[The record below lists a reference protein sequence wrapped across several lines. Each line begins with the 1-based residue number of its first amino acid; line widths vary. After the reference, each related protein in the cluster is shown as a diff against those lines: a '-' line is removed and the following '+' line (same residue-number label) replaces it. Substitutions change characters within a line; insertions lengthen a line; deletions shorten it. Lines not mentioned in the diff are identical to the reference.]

1 MTLFE
6 LLTQGTECL
15 ERAES
20 PDAGNDAK
28 LLLLEAFGLD
38 MTHFLLNRMQ
48 KMPEDQRVSEC
59 VEKYREWIARRA
71 KRVPLQQ
78 ILGSQEFMRM
88 EFFVNEHVLIP
99 RQDTETLVELV
110 LERECRNERQNEQP
124 DEHECENHGKIQRNI
139 QGNIQHKKRVLDLCA
154 GSGCIGISLAVLGGF
169 EYVAEADL
177 SEEAL
182 KVTRKNVE
190 RLVQGAGTSVE
201 CFHGDLFSAI
211 PDGAEPFDILVSNPP
226 YIPTKVIEGLEPEV
240 RDHEPMMAL
249 DGTEDGLLFY
259 RRIAK
264 EAGRV
269 LAPGASVYLEIG
281 YDQGEAVSELLRE
294 QGFTEIEV
302 HKDLAGNDRVVCGRF
317 VE

>member
-15 ERAES
+15 ERAGS

-28 LLLLEAFGLD
+28 LLLLEAFELD

-48 KMPEDQRVSEC
+48 ALSEDEATKARE
-59 VEKYREWIARRA
+59 EKYREWIGSRA

-78 ILGSQEFMRM
+78 ILGSQEFMGM

-110 LERECRNERQNEQP
+110 LEREKNTQ
-124 DEHECENHGKIQRNI
+124 
-139 QGNIQHKKRVLDLCA
+139 KRVLDLCA

-169 EYVAEADL
+169 CYVAEADL

-182 KVTRKNVE
+182 GVTRKNAE
-190 RLVQGAGTSVE
+190 NLAKKTGTRIDS
-201 CFHGDLFSAI
+201 FHGDLFDAI
-211 PDGAEPFDILVSNPP
+211 PDGTEAFDILVSNPP
-226 YIPTKVIEGLEPEV
+226 YIPTKVIAGLEPEV

-264 EAGRV
+264 EAGSV
-269 LAPGASVYLEIG
+269 LAPGAAVYLEIG
-281 YDQGEAVSELLRE
+281 YDQGEAVSELLRK
-294 QGFTEIEV
+294 QGFTEVEV

-317 VE
+317 VG

>member
-78 ILGSQEFMRM
+78 ILGSQEFMGM

-124 DEHECENHGKIQRNI
+124 DEHECENHGKIQR
-139 QGNIQHKKRVLDLCA
+139 NIQHKKRVLDLCA

-201 CFHGDLFSAI
+201 CFHGDLFFAI

-294 QGFTEIEV
+294 QGFMEIEV

-317 VE
+317 VG

>member
-78 ILGSQEFMRM
+78 ILGSQEFMGM

-139 QGNIQHKKRVLDLCA
+139 QHKKRVLDLCA

-177 SEEAL
+177 SEKAL

-302 HKDLAGNDRVVCGRF
+302 HKDLAGNDRVVCGKF

>member
-6 LLTQGTECL
+6 LLTQGMECL
-15 ERAES
+15 ERAGS

-28 LLLLEAFGLD
+28 LLLLEAFELD

-48 KMPEDQRVSEC
+48 ALPENDATTKVRK
-59 VEKYREWIARRA
+59 EKYLEWIGRRA
-71 KRVPLQQ
+71 ERVPLQQ
-78 ILGSQEFMRM
+78 ILGSQEFMGM

-110 LERECRNERQNEQP
+110 LEREKNT
-124 DEHECENHGKIQRNI
+124 
-139 QGNIQHKKRVLDLCA
+139 KKRVLDLCA

-169 EYVAEADL
+169 CYVAEADL

-182 KVTRKNVE
+182 KVTRKNAE
-190 RLVQGAGTSVE
+190 NLAKKTGTRIE
-201 CFHGDLFSAI
+201 CFHGDLFDAI
-211 PDGAEPFDILVSNPP
+211 PDGMEPFDILVSNPP
-226 YIPTKVIEGLEPEV
+226 YIPTGVIAGLEPEV

-249 DGTEDGLLFY
+249 DGTADGLFFY

-264 EAGRV
+264 EAEKV
-269 LAPGASVYLEIG
+269 LAPKAAVYLEIG

-294 QGFTEIEV
+294 QGFTEVEV
-302 HKDLAGNDRVVCGRF
+302 HKDLAGNDRVVCGVFDKRNC
-317 VE
+317 ELYYR

>member
-78 ILGSQEFMRM
+78 ILGSQEFMGM

-139 QGNIQHKKRVLDLCA
+139 QHKKRVLDLCA

-177 SEEAL
+177 SEKAL

-269 LAPGASVYLEIG
+269 LAPGASAYLEIG

-294 QGFTEIEV
+294 QGFMEIEV

-317 VE
+317 VG

>member
-59 VEKYREWIARRA
+59 VEKYREWIVRRA

-78 ILGSQEFMRM
+78 ILGSQEFMGM

-124 DEHECENHGKIQRNI
+124 DEHECENHGKIQR
-139 QGNIQHKKRVLDLCA
+139 NIQHKKRVLDLCA

-294 QGFTEIEV
+294 QGFMEIEV

-317 VE
+317 VG

>member
-15 ERAES
+15 ERAGS

-28 LLLLEAFGLD
+28 LLLMEAFQLD

-48 KMPEDQRVSEC
+48 KMPENERTAEC
-59 VEKYREWIARRA
+59 TAKYREWIERRA

-78 ILGSQEFMRM
+78 ILGSQEFMGM

-110 LERECRNERQNEQP
+110 LEREKNTQ
-124 DEHECENHGKIQRNI
+124 
-139 QGNIQHKKRVLDLCA
+139 KRVLDLCA

-169 EYVAEADL
+169 CYVAEADL

-182 KVTRKNVE
+182 KVTRKNAE
-190 RLVQGAGTSVE
+190 NLAKKTGTRIE
-201 CFHGDLFSAI
+201 CFQGDLFDAI
-211 PDGAEPFDILVSNPP
+211 PDGTEAFDILVSNPP
-226 YIPTKVIEGLEPEV
+226 YIPTKVIAGLEPEV

-249 DGTEDGLLFY
+249 DGTEDGLFFY

-264 EAGRV
+264 EAGKV
-269 LAPGASVYLEIG
+269 LAPGASIYLEIG
-281 YDQGEAVSELLRE
+281 YDQGEAVSELLRK
-294 QGFTEIEV
+294 QGFAEVEV

-317 VE
+317 

>member
-78 ILGSQEFMRM
+78 ILGSQEFMGM

-124 DEHECENHGKIQRNI
+124 DEHECENHGKIQR
-139 QGNIQHKKRVLDLCA
+139 NIQHKKRVLDLCA

>member
-59 VEKYREWIARRA
+59 VEKYQEWIMRRA

-78 ILGSQEFMRM
+78 ILGSQEFMGM

-139 QGNIQHKKRVLDLCA
+139 QHKKRVLDLCA
-154 GSGCIGISLAVLGGF
+154 GSGCIGISLAVLSGF

-302 HKDLAGNDRVVCGRF
+302 HKDLAGNDRVVCGKF

>member
-78 ILGSQEFMRM
+78 ILGSQEFMGM

-124 DEHECENHGKIQRNI
+124 DEHECENHGKIQR
-139 QGNIQHKKRVLDLCA
+139 NIQHKKRVLDLCA

-302 HKDLAGNDRVVCGRF
+302 HKDLAGNDRVVCGKF

>member
-78 ILGSQEFMRM
+78 ILGSQEFMGM

-124 DEHECENHGKIQRNI
+124 DEHECENHGKIQR
-139 QGNIQHKKRVLDLCA
+139 NIQHKKRVLDLCA

-294 QGFTEIEV
+294 QGFMEIEV

-317 VE
+317 VG

>member
-78 ILGSQEFMRM
+78 ILGSQEFMGM

-139 QGNIQHKKRVLDLCA
+139 QHKKRVLDLCA

-177 SEEAL
+177 SEKAL

-190 RLVQGAGTSVE
+190 RLVQGARTSVE

-294 QGFTEIEV
+294 QGFMEIEV

-317 VE
+317 VG

>member
-78 ILGSQEFMRM
+78 ILGSQEFMGM

-124 DEHECENHGKIQRNI
+124 DEHECENHGKIQR
-139 QGNIQHKKRVLDLCA
+139 NIQHKKRVLDLCA

-317 VE
+317 VG

>member
-78 ILGSQEFMRM
+78 ILGSQEFMGM

-124 DEHECENHGKIQRNI
+124 DEHECENHGKIQR
-139 QGNIQHKKRVLDLCA
+139 NIQHKKRVLDLCA

-226 YIPTKVIEGLEPEV
+226 YIPTKVIEELEPEV

>member
-15 ERAES
+15 EQAGS

-28 LLLLEAFGLD
+28 LLLLEAFELD

-48 KMPEDQRVSEC
+48 ALPENQRTGEC
-59 VEKYREWIARRA
+59 TAKYQEWIARRA

-78 ILGSQEFMRM
+78 ILGSQEFMGM

-110 LERECRNERQNEQP
+110 LEREKHTQ
-124 DEHECENHGKIQRNI
+124 
-139 QGNIQHKKRVLDLCA
+139 KRVLDLCA
-154 GSGCIGISLAVLGGF
+154 GSGCIGISLAVLGSF

-182 KVTRKNVE
+182 KVTRKNAE
-190 RLVQGAGTSVE
+190 RLVGESGTRIE

-211 PDGAEPFDILVSNPP
+211 PDGTEPFDILVSNPP
-226 YIPTKVIEGLEPEV
+226 YIPTEVIAGLEPEV

-264 EAGRV
+264 EAEKV
-269 LAPGASVYLEIG
+269 LSPGASVYLEIG
-281 YDQGEAVSELLRE
+281 YDQGEAVRGLLRE
-294 QGFTEIEV
+294 QGFAEVEV

-317 VE
+317 VG

>member
-59 VEKYREWIARRA
+59 VEKYQEWIMRRA

-78 ILGSQEFMRM
+78 ILGSQEFMGM

-139 QGNIQHKKRVLDLCA
+139 QHKKRVLDLCS

-226 YIPTKVIEGLEPEV
+226 YIPTKVIEELEPEV

>member
-59 VEKYREWIARRA
+59 VEKYQEWIVRRA

-78 ILGSQEFMRM
+78 ILGSQEFMGM
-88 EFFVNEHVLIP
+88 EFFVNEHVLMP
-99 RQDTETLVELV
+99 RQDTETLVEFV

-139 QGNIQHKKRVLDLCA
+139 QRNIQNKKRVLDLCA

>member
-59 VEKYREWIARRA
+59 VEKYQEWIVRRA

-78 ILGSQEFMRM
+78 ILGSQEFMGM

-139 QGNIQHKKRVLDLCA
+139 QNKKRVLDLCA

>member
-78 ILGSQEFMRM
+78 ILGSQEFMGM

-99 RQDTETLVELV
+99 RQDTVTLVELV

-124 DEHECENHGKIQRNI
+124 DEHECENHGKIQR
-139 QGNIQHKKRVLDLCA
+139 NIQHKKRVLDLCA

-226 YIPTKVIEGLEPEV
+226 YIPTKVIEELEPEV

>member
-20 PDAGNDAK
+20 PDAGNDEK

-78 ILGSQEFMRM
+78 ILGSQEFMGM

-124 DEHECENHGKIQRNI
+124 DEHECENHGKIQR
-139 QGNIQHKKRVLDLCA
+139 NIQHKKRVLDLCA

-294 QGFTEIEV
+294 QGFMEIEV

-317 VE
+317 VG

>member
-1 MTLFE
+1 
-6 LLTQGTECL
+6 
-15 ERAES
+15 
-20 PDAGNDAK
+20 
-28 LLLLEAFGLD
+28 
-38 MTHFLLNRMQ
+38 
-48 KMPEDQRVSEC
+48 
-59 VEKYREWIARRA
+59 
-71 KRVPLQQ
+71 
-78 ILGSQEFMRM
+78 M

-124 DEHECENHGKIQRNI
+124 DEHECENHGKIQR
-139 QGNIQHKKRVLDLCA
+139 NIQHKKRVLDLCA

-294 QGFTEIEV
+294 QGFMEIEV
-302 HKDLAGNDRVVCGRF
+302 HSGVCLYF
-317 VE
+317 PVTEPVP

>member
-78 ILGSQEFMRM
+78 ILGSQEFMGM

-124 DEHECENHGKIQRNI
+124 DEHECENHGKIQR
-139 QGNIQHKKRVLDLCA
+139 NIQHKKRVLDLCA

-226 YIPTKVIEGLEPEV
+226 YITTKVIEGLEPEV

-294 QGFTEIEV
+294 QGFMEIEV

-317 VE
+317 VG

>member
-78 ILGSQEFMRM
+78 ILGSQEFMGM

-110 LERECRNERQNEQP
+110 LERECRNERQNEQA
-124 DEHECENHGKIQRNI
+124 DEHECENHGKIQR
-139 QGNIQHKKRVLDLCA
+139 NIQHKKRVLDLCA

-294 QGFTEIEV
+294 QGFMEIEV

-317 VE
+317 VG

>member
-59 VEKYREWIARRA
+59 VEKYQEWIMRRA

-78 ILGSQEFMRM
+78 ILGSQEFMGM

-139 QGNIQHKKRVLDLCA
+139 QHKKRVLDLCA

-177 SEEAL
+177 SEKAL

-294 QGFTEIEV
+294 QGFMEIEV

-317 VE
+317 VG

>member
-59 VEKYREWIARRA
+59 VEKYQEWIVRRA

-78 ILGSQEFMRM
+78 ILGSQEFMGM

-139 QGNIQHKKRVLDLCA
+139 QNKKRVLDLCA

-211 PDGAEPFDILVSNPP
+211 PDGAEPFDILVLNPP

-281 YDQGEAVSELLRE
+281 YDQGEAVRELLPE